1 MFMFNLN
8 EEPSRTPVWLPCS
21 GYVHVS
27 PGTKEANSKT
37 CRHEPPQPSRE
48 QTNKGF
54 LLRARLCLV
63 NLVSHACLCL
73 CRFRLRGHH
82 DDACMLVLPR
92 WANPVQTPDFR
103 GQGAKKEI
111 GKKNDQRRRRRNRRR
126 WGHLAHLVTHLVHV
140 QFERSAVQD
149 PGVAPM
155 FWIRPCPSR
164 MTQEPEE
171 PKRPTPRRAD

>member
-1 MFMFNLN
+1 MN
-8 EEPSRTPVWLPCS
+8 S
-21 GYVHVS
+21 GV
-27 PGTKEANSKT
+27 
-37 CRHEPPQPSRE
+37 
-48 QTNKGF
+48 
-54 LLRARLCLV
+54 LRVDMAIW
-63 NLVSHACLCL
+63 A
-73 CRFRLRGHH
+73 
-82 DDACMLVLPR
+82 PR
-92 WANPVQTPDFR
+92 DRAIVPNFR